1 MPMRQLALRSVMLAA
16 LTFTPVLPVFAQEAA
31 QPPAARA
38 GLESRKLTAIVD
50 WLKADVEKGRIPG
63 AVVYISRNGQ
73 TVLHEA
79 VGWADKDKKIAMRK
93 DSIHPIASSTKLIT
107 TVAALRLFEQ
117 NRLPVMA
124 TIASFLPE
132 LKDLKIER
140 RDASGAATGEMVAP
154 TRQPTVHDLMTHRA
168 GFTYFFFPPNPLRQK
183 YREQGIDRID
193 TLNTAEMLQKLQ
205 ALPLAFSP
213 GSSFEYSIAT
223 DILGHIIERVT
234 GKPLDVALKEL
245 VLDPLKMRETTFHVQ
260 GAAMQRFARP
270 LSNDP
275 DMWVF
280 DWLDVTKAPKRFS
293 GGAGMAS
300 TAADYARLLQMLLNG
315 GTLDGQ
321 RLLSPMTVRW
331 AMADQIGTM
340 RGTAH
345 PGDGYSWNLFNP
357 VRVAEGGALFQG
369 SIGDIFWGG
378 ITGPRYFVDPKEK
391 LIGIVFVQGPSIRAA
406 YHAELRSMVYAAL
419 TSPGSAA
426 K

>member
-1 MPMRQLALRSVMLAA
+1 MRLHALRLAMLAA
-16 LTFTPVLPVFAQEAA
+16 LAFTPALPVFAPAYAQDAA
-31 QPPAARA
+31 PPAAKA
-38 GLESRKLTAIVD
+38 GLETARLTAIVD

-63 AVVYISRNGQ
+63 AGVLVMRNGQ

-79 VGWADKDKKIAMRK
+79 VGWADKDKKVAMRR

-107 TVAALRLFEQ
+107 TVAALRLFEA

-124 TIASFLPE
+124 PIATFLPE

-140 RDASGAATGEMVAP
+140 RDASGAPTGEMVAP
-154 TRQPTVHDLMTHRA
+154 ARQPTVHDLMTHRA
-168 GFTYFFFPPNPLRQK
+168 GFTYFFFPPNPLRAK

-193 TLNTAEMLQKLQ
+193 RMDTRETLQKLA

-223 DILGHIIERVT
+223 DILGHIVERVT

-245 VLDPLKMRETTFHVQ
+245 VLDPLKMRDTTFHVQ
-260 GAAMQRFARP
+260 GAAMNRFARP

-300 TAADYARLLQMLLNG
+300 TASDYARLLQMLVNG

-321 RLLSPMTVRW
+321 RLLSPATVRW
-331 AMADQIGTM
+331 AMADQIGTS
-340 RGTAH
+340 RGQAH

-357 VRVAEGGALFQG
+357 VRTAEGMATFPGNV
-369 SIGDIFWGG
+369 GDIFWGG

-391 LIGIVFVQGPSIRAA
+391 LVGIVFVQGPSVRAA

-419 TSPGSAA
+419 TG
-426 K
+426 KR

>member
-1 MPMRQLALRSVMLAA
+1 MRSLVLRSVMLAA
-16 LTFTPVLPVFAQEAA
+16 LAFTPALPVFIPAYAQEAA
-31 QPPAARA
+31 APAAKA
-38 GLESRKLTAIVD
+38 GLETAKLTAIVD

-63 AVVYISRNGQ
+63 AVVLVSRNGQ
-73 TVLHEA
+73 VVLHEA
-79 VGWADKDKKIAMRK
+79 VGWADKDKKVAMRK

-107 TVAALRLFEQ
+107 TVAALRLFEANQ
-117 NRLPVMA
+117 LPVMA
-124 TIASFLPE
+124 PVSAYLPE

-140 RDASGAATGEMVAP
+140 RDASGAPTGEMIAP
-154 TRQPTVHDLMTHRA
+154 ARQPTIHDLMTHRA
-168 GFTYFFFPPNPLRQK
+168 GFTYFFFPPNPLRAK
-183 YREQGIDRID
+183 YKEQGIDRID

-213 GSSFEYSIAT
+213 GTSFEYSIAT
-223 DILGHIIERVT
+223 DILGHVIERIT
-234 GKPLDVALKEL
+234 KKPLDVALREL

-260 GAAMQRFARP
+260 GQAMNRFARP

-300 TAADYARLLQMLLNG
+300 TASDYARLLQMLLNG

-321 RLLSPMTVRW
+321 RLLSPATVRW
-331 AMADQIGTM
+331 AMADHIGTM
-340 RGTAH
+340 RGVAH

-357 VRVAEGGALFQG
+357 VRVAEGMAAFPGNA
-369 SIGDIFWGG
+369 GDIFWGG

-391 LIGIVFVQGPSIRAA
+391 LVGIVFVQGPSVRAA

-419 TSPGSAA
+419 NG
-426 K
+426 KK

>member
-1 MPMRQLALRSVMLAA
+1 MRPLALRSIMLAA
-16 LTFTPVLPVFAQEAA
+16 FALGVGAFTPALPVFAQDAA
-31 QPPAARA
+31 APPAAKA
-38 GLESRKLTAIVD
+38 GLESKKLTAIVD
-50 WLKADVEKGRIPG
+50 WLKADVAKGRIPG
-63 AVVYISRNGQ
+63 AVVYVARNGQ

-79 VGWADKDKKIAMRK
+79 VGWADKDKQIAMRK

-107 TVAALRLFEQ
+107 TVAALRLYEE
-117 NRLPVMA
+117 NRLSLMA
-124 TIASFLPE
+124 PIAAYLPE

-140 RDASGAATGEMVAP
+140 RDASGAPTGELVAP
-154 TRQPTVHDLMTHRA
+154 ARQPTVHDLMTHRA
-168 GFTYFFFPPNPLRQK
+168 GFTYFFFPPNPLRAK

-193 TLNTAEMLQKLQ
+193 TLNTGEMLQKLQ

-213 GSSFEYSIAT
+213 GTSFEYSIAT
-223 DILGHIIERVT
+223 DILGHIVERIT
-234 GKPLDVALKEL
+234 GKPLDVALRDL
-245 VLDPLKMRETTFHVQ
+245 VLAPLKMRDTTFQVQ
-260 GAAMQRFARP
+260 GAGLQRFARP

-300 TAADYARLLQMLLNG
+300 TAADYARLLQMLVNG
-315 GTLDGQ
+315 GTFDGVQ
-321 RLLSPMTVRW
+321 LLSPATVRW

-340 RGTAH
+340 RGVAH

-357 VRVAEGGALFQG
+357 VRVAEGAPFFPGNV
-369 SIGDIFWGG
+369 GDIFWGG

-391 LIGIVFVQGPSIRAA
+391 LVGIVFVQGPSIRAA

-419 TSPGSAA
+419 TGR